1 MSDPAFAGRPFP
13 VAVRWRKVL
22 SRRLAGTLALQLLL
36 TLPVS
41 AQFPF
46 SALRFLKPDG
56 QISPALLT
64 ECSGLVHSLRYNG
77 VFWAHGDGGS
87 GASIVPVTANGKL
100 ARGWT
105 GAVRIEGCKNNDWED
120 IALDDQGNLIIADVG
135 NNSGRRKQLM
145 LHFVSEPKPGAVS
158 VRPTRTLRVHF
169 EDQKGDSPDY
179 DCEAVFSAGDRIYFL
194 TKHRSDTRTRLYRLD
209 GESTTRSNPLRLVGS
224 FDIGGMVTAADASPD
239 GKLVAVLT
247 YTSLWVFSYDRA
259 SGSIF
264 TKSESVRRTPVF
276 AWQAEGVAWEGKDAL
291 VIANENGQLFQV
303 ALSSLQAVR

>member
-1 MSDPAFAGRPFP
+1 MNHPAFASWPFP
-13 VAVRWRKVL
+13 AA
-22 SRRLAGTLALQLLL
+22 SRRKGALALALVLFLLL
-36 TLPVS
+36 SAPVS

-87 GASIVPVTANGKL
+87 GASIVPVTASGKL

-105 GAVRIEGCKNNDWED
+105 GAVRVEGCKNNDWED
-120 IALDDQGNLIIADVG
+120 IALDDKGNLIIADLG
-135 NNSGRRKQLM
+135 NNNGRRKQLM

-158 VRPTRTLRVHF
+158 VRPTRTLRVHY

-179 DCEAVFSAGDRIYFL
+179 DCEAVFSAGGRIYFL
-194 TKHRSDTRTRLYRLD
+194 TKHRSDKRTRLYRLA

-224 FDIGGMVTAADASPD
+224 FDVGGMVTAADASPD

-247 YTSLWVFSYDRA
+247 YTTLWVFSYDRA

-264 TKSESVRRTPVF
+264 TKSESVRRTPIF
-276 AWQAEGVAWEGKDAL
+276 AWQAEAVAWEGNDAL
-291 VIANENGQLFQV
+291 VIANENGQLFRV
-303 ALSSLQAVR
+303 ALSSLQAAR

>member
-1 MSDPAFAGRPFP
+1 MSDPAFERRPFP
-13 VAVRWRKVL
+13 VAADWKKAL
-22 SRRLAGTLALQLLL
+22 SLGLTGTLVLLLLL
-36 TLPVS
+36 TAPVS
-41 AQFPF
+41 AQIPF

-87 GASIVPVTANGKL
+87 GASIVPVTASGKL

-105 GAVRIEGCKNNDWED
+105 GAVRVEGCKNNDWED
-120 IALDDQGNLIIADVG
+120 IALDDQGNLIIADLG
-135 NNSGRRKQLM
+135 NNNGRRKQLM

-158 VRPTRTLRVHF
+158 VRPTRTLRVHY

-179 DCEAVFSAGDRIYFL
+179 DCEAVFSAGGRIYFL
-194 TKHRSDTRTRLYRLD
+194 TKHRSDKRTRLYRLD

-224 FDIGGMVTAADASPD
+224 FDVGGMVTAADASPD

-247 YTSLWVFSYDRA
+247 YTTLWVFSYDRA

-264 TKSESVRRTPVF
+264 TKSESVRRTPIF
-276 AWQAEGVAWEGKDAL
+276 AWQAEAVAWEGKDAL
-291 VIANENGQLFQV
+291 VIANENGQLFRV
-303 ALSSLQAVR
+303 ALSSLQAAR

>member
-1 MSDPAFAGRPFP
+1 MSHPAFANWPFP
-13 VAVRWRKVL
+13 AAP
-22 SRRLAGTLALQLLL
+22 RRRGALALALVLLLLL
-36 TLPVS
+36 TAPVS

-64 ECSGLVHSLRYNG
+64 ECSGLVQSLRYNG

-87 GASIVPVTANGKL
+87 GASIVPVTASGKL

-105 GAVRIEGCKNNDWED
+105 GAVRVEGCKNNDWED
-120 IALDDQGNLIIADVG
+120 IALDDKGDLIIADLG
-135 NNSGRRKQLM
+135 NNNGRRKQLM

-158 VRPTRTLRVHF
+158 VRPTRTLRVHY

-179 DCEAVFSAGDRIYFL
+179 DCEAVFSAGGRIYFL
-194 TKHRSDTRTRLYRLD
+194 TKHRSDKRTRLYRLA

-247 YTSLWVFSYDRA
+247 YTTLWVFSYDRA

-264 TKSESVRRTPVF
+264 TKSESVRRTPIF
-276 AWQAEGVAWEGKDAL
+276 AWQAEAVAWEGKDAL
-291 VIANENGQLFQV
+291 VIANENGQLFRV
-303 ALSSLQAVR
+303 ALSSLQAAR

>member
-1 MSDPAFAGRPFP
+1 MSHPAFASWPFP
-13 VAVRWRKVL
+13 AAPRRKG
-22 SRRLAGTLALQLLL
+22 ALALALVLFLLL
-36 TLPVS
+36 STPVS

-56 QISPALLT
+56 QISPTLLT

-87 GASIVPVTANGKL
+87 GASIVPVTASGKL

-105 GAVRIEGCKNNDWED
+105 GAVRVEGCKNNDWED
-120 IALDDQGNLIIADVG
+120 IALDDKGNLIIADLG
-135 NNSGRRKQLM
+135 NNNGRRKQLM

-158 VRPTRTLRVHF
+158 VRPTRTLRVHY

-179 DCEAVFSAGDRIYFL
+179 DCEAVFSAGGRIYFL
-194 TKHRSDTRTRLYRLD
+194 TKHRSDKRTRLYRLA

-224 FDIGGMVTAADASPD
+224 FDVGGMVTAADASPD

-247 YTSLWVFSYDRA
+247 YTTLWVFSYDRA

-264 TKSESVRRTPVF
+264 TKSESVRRTPIF
-276 AWQAEGVAWEGKDAL
+276 AWQAEAVAWEGNDAL
-291 VIANENGQLFQV
+291 VIANENGQLFRV
-303 ALSSLQAVR
+303 ALSSLQAAR

>member
-1 MSDPAFAGRPFP
+1 MNHPAFASWPFP
-13 VAVRWRKVL
+13 AAPRRKG
-22 SRRLAGTLALQLLL
+22 ALALALVLFLLL
-36 TLPVS
+36 SAPVS

-87 GASIVPVTANGKL
+87 GASIVPVTASGKL

-105 GAVRIEGCKNNDWED
+105 GAVRVEGCKNNDWED
-120 IALDDQGNLIIADVG
+120 IALDDQGNLIIADLG
-135 NNSGRRKQLM
+135 NNNGRRKQLM

-158 VRPTRTLRVHF
+158 VRPTRTLRVHY

-179 DCEAVFSAGDRIYFL
+179 DCEAVFSAAGRIYFL
-194 TKHRSDTRTRLYRLD
+194 TKHRSDKRTRLYRLA

-224 FDIGGMVTAADASPD
+224 FDVGGMVTAADASPD

-247 YTSLWVFSYDRA
+247 YTTLWVFSYDRA

-264 TKSESVRRTPVF
+264 TKSESVRRTPIF
-276 AWQAEGVAWEGKDAL
+276 AWQAEAVAWEGNDAL
-291 VIANENGQLFQV
+291 VIANENGQLFRV
-303 ALSSLQAVR
+303 ALSSLQAAR

>member
-1 MSDPAFAGRPFP
+1 MNHPAFASWPFP
-13 VAVRWRKVL
+13 AAPRRKGALAFALVL
-22 SRRLAGTLALQLLL
+22 FLLL
-36 TLPVS
+36 SAPVS

-56 QISPALLT
+56 QISPTLLT

-87 GASIVPVTANGKL
+87 GASIVPVTASGKL

-105 GAVRIEGCKNNDWED
+105 GAVRVEGCKNNDWED
-120 IALDDQGNLIIADVG
+120 IALDDKGNLIIADLG
-135 NNSGRRKQLM
+135 NNNGRRKQLM

-158 VRPTRTLRVHF
+158 VRPTRTLRVHY

-179 DCEAVFSAGDRIYFL
+179 DCEAVFSAGGRIYFL
-194 TKHRSDTRTRLYRLD
+194 TKHRSDKRTRLYRLA

-224 FDIGGMVTAADASPD
+224 FDVGGMVTAADASPD

-247 YTSLWVFSYDRA
+247 YTTLWVFSYDRA

-264 TKSESVRRTPVF
+264 TKSESVRRTPIF
-276 AWQAEGVAWEGKDAL
+276 AWQAEAVAWEGNDAL
-291 VIANENGQLFQV
+291 VIANENGQLFRV

>member
-1 MSDPAFAGRPFP
+1 MSHPAFASWPFP
-13 VAVRWRKVL
+13 AAPRRKG
-22 SRRLAGTLALQLLL
+22 ALALALVLFLLL
-36 TLPVS
+36 STPVS

-56 QISPALLT
+56 QISPTLLT

-87 GASIVPVTANGKL
+87 GASIVPVTASGKL

-105 GAVRIEGCKNNDWED
+105 GAVRVEGCKNNDWED
-120 IALDDQGNLIIADVG
+120 IALDDKGNLIIADLG
-135 NNSGRRKQLM
+135 NNNGRRKQLM

-158 VRPTRTLRVHF
+158 VRPTRTLRVHY

-179 DCEAVFSAGDRIYFL
+179 DCEAVFSAGGRIYFL
-194 TKHRSDTRTRLYRLD
+194 TKHRSDKRTRLYRLA

-224 FDIGGMVTAADASPD
+224 FDVGGMVTAADASPD

-247 YTSLWVFSYDRA
+247 YTTLWVFSYDRA

-264 TKSESVRRTPVF
+264 TKSESVHRTPIF
-276 AWQAEGVAWEGKDAL
+276 AWQAEAVAWEGNDEL
-291 VIANENGQLFQV
+291 VIANENGQLFRV
-303 ALSSLQAVR
+303 ALSSLQAAR

>member
-1 MSDPAFAGRPFP
+1 MNHPAFASWPFP
-13 VAVRWRKVL
+13 AAPRRKG
-22 SRRLAGTLALQLLL
+22 ALALALVLFLLL
-36 TLPVS
+36 SAPVS

-87 GASIVPVTANGKL
+87 GASIVPVTASGKL

-105 GAVRIEGCKNNDWED
+105 GAVRVEGCKNNDWED
-120 IALDDQGNLIIADVG
+120 IALDDQGNLIIADLG
-135 NNSGRRKQLM
+135 NNNGRRKQLM

-158 VRPTRTLRVHF
+158 VRPTRTLRVHY

-179 DCEAVFSAGDRIYFL
+179 DCEAVFSAAGRIYFL
-194 TKHRSDTRTRLYRLD
+194 TKHRSDKRTRLYRLA

-224 FDIGGMVTAADASPD
+224 FDVGGMVTSADASPD

-247 YTSLWVFSYDRA
+247 YTTLWVFSYDRA

-264 TKSESVRRTPVF
+264 TKSESVRRTPIF
-276 AWQAEGVAWEGKDAL
+276 AWQAEAVAWEGNDAL
-291 VIANENGQLFQV
+291 VIANENGQLFRV
-303 ALSSLQAVR
+303 ALSSLQAAR

>member
-1 MSDPAFAGRPFP
+1 MNHPAFASWPFP
-13 VAVRWRKVL
+13 AA
-22 SRRLAGTLALQLLL
+22 SRRKGALALALVLFLLL
-36 TLPVS
+36 STPVS

-56 QISPALLT
+56 QISPTLLT

-87 GASIVPVTANGKL
+87 GASIVPVTASGKL

-105 GAVRIEGCKNNDWED
+105 GAVRVEGCKNNDWED
-120 IALDDQGNLIIADVG
+120 IALDDQGNLIIADLG
-135 NNSGRRKQLM
+135 NNNGRRKQLM

-158 VRPTRTLRVHF
+158 VRPTRTLRVHY

-179 DCEAVFSAGDRIYFL
+179 DCEAVFSAGGRIYFL
-194 TKHRSDTRTRLYRLD
+194 TKHRSDKRTRLYRLA

-224 FDIGGMVTAADASPD
+224 LDVGGMVTAADASPD

-247 YTSLWVFSYDRA
+247 YTTLWVFSYDRA

-264 TKSESVRRTPVF
+264 TKSESVRRTPIF
-276 AWQAEGVAWEGKDAL
+276 AWQAEAVAWEGNDAL
-291 VIANENGQLFQV
+291 VIANENGQLFRV
-303 ALSSLQAVR
+303 ALSSLQAAR

>member
-1 MSDPAFAGRPFP
+1 MNHPAFASWPFP
-13 VAVRWRKVL
+13 AA
-22 SRRLAGTLALQLLL
+22 SRRKGALALVLFLLL
-36 TLPVS
+36 SAPVS

-56 QISPALLT
+56 QISPTLLT

-87 GASIVPVTANGKL
+87 GASIVPVTASGKL

-105 GAVRIEGCKNNDWED
+105 GAVRVEGCKNNDWED
-120 IALDDQGNLIIADVG
+120 IALDDKGNLIIADLG
-135 NNSGRRKQLM
+135 NNNGRRKQLM

-158 VRPTRTLRVHF
+158 VRPTRTLRVHY

-179 DCEAVFSAGDRIYFL
+179 DCEAVFSAGGRIYFL
-194 TKHRSDTRTRLYRLD
+194 TKHRSDKRTRLYRLA

-224 FDIGGMVTAADASPD
+224 FDVGGMVTAADASPD

-247 YTSLWVFSYDRA
+247 YTTLWVFSYDRA

-264 TKSESVRRTPVF
+264 TKSESVRRTPIF
-276 AWQAEGVAWEGKDAL
+276 AWQAEAVAWEGNDAL
-291 VIANENGQLFQV
+291 VIANENGQLFRV

>member
-1 MSDPAFAGRPFP
+1 MSDPACERRPFP
-13 VAVRWRKVL
+13 VAAGWKKAL
-22 SRRLAGTLALQLLL
+22 SLWLTGTLVLLLLL
-36 TLPVS
+36 TAPVS
-41 AQFPF
+41 AQMPF

-87 GASIVPVTANGKL
+87 GASIVPVTASGKL

-105 GAVRIEGCKNNDWED
+105 GAVRVEGCKNNDWED
-120 IALDDQGNLIIADVG
+120 IALDDKGNLIIADVG
-135 NNSGRRKQLM
+135 NNNGRRKQLM

-158 VRPTRTLRVHF
+158 VRPTRTLRVHY

-179 DCEAVFSAGDRIYFL
+179 DCEAVFSAGGRIYFL
-194 TKHRSDTRTRLYRLD
+194 TKHRSDKRTRLYRLD

-224 FDIGGMVTAADASPD
+224 FDVGGMVTAADASPD

-247 YTSLWVFSYDRA
+247 YTTLWVFSYDRA

-264 TKSESVRRTPVF
+264 TKSESVRRTPIF
-276 AWQAEGVAWEGKDAL
+276 AWQAEAVAWEGKDAL
-291 VIANENGQLFQV
+291 VIANENGQLFRV
-303 ALSSLQAVR
+303 ALSSLQAAR

>member
-1 MSDPAFAGRPFP
+1 MNHPAFASWPFP
-13 VAVRWRKVL
+13 AA
-22 SRRLAGTLALQLLL
+22 SRRKGALALALVLFLLL
-36 TLPVS
+36 SAPVS

-87 GASIVPVTANGKL
+87 GASIVPVTASGKL

-105 GAVRIEGCKNNDWED
+105 GAVRVEGCKNNDWED
-120 IALDDQGNLIIADVG
+120 IALDDKGNLIIADLG
-135 NNSGRRKQLM
+135 NNNGRRKQLM

-158 VRPTRTLRVHF
+158 VRPTRTLRVHY

-179 DCEAVFSAGDRIYFL
+179 DCEAVFSAAGRIYFL
-194 TKHRSDTRTRLYRLD
+194 TKHRSDKRTRLYRLA

-224 FDIGGMVTAADASPD
+224 FDVGGMVTAADASPD

-247 YTSLWVFSYDRA
+247 YTTLWVFSYDRA

-264 TKSESVRRTPVF
+264 TKSESVRRTPIF
-276 AWQAEGVAWEGKDAL
+276 AWQAEAVAWEGNDAL
-291 VIANENGQLFQV
+291 VIANENGQLFRV
-303 ALSSLQAVR
+303 ALSSLQAAR

>member
-1 MSDPAFAGRPFP
+1 MNHPAFASWPFP
-13 VAVRWRKVL
+13 AAPRRKG
-22 SRRLAGTLALQLLL
+22 ALALALVLFLLL
-36 TLPVS
+36 SAPVS

-56 QISPALLT
+56 QISPTLLT

-87 GASIVPVTANGKL
+87 GASIVPVTASGKL

-105 GAVRIEGCKNNDWED
+105 GAVRVEGCKNNDWED
-120 IALDDQGNLIIADVG
+120 IALDDKGNLIIADLG
-135 NNSGRRKQLM
+135 NNNGRRKQLM

-158 VRPTRTLRVHF
+158 VRPTRTLRVHY

-179 DCEAVFSAGDRIYFL
+179 DCEAVFSAGGRIYFL
-194 TKHRSDTRTRLYRLD
+194 TKHRSDKRTRLYRLA

-224 FDIGGMVTAADASPD
+224 FDVGGMVTAADASPD

-247 YTSLWVFSYDRA
+247 YTTLWVFSYDRA

-264 TKSESVRRTPVF
+264 TKSESVRRTPIF
-276 AWQAEGVAWEGKDAL
+276 AWQAEAVAWEGNDAL
-291 VIANENGQLFQV
+291 VIANENGQLFRV
-303 ALSSLQAVR
+303 ALSSLQAAR

>member
-1 MSDPAFAGRPFP
+1 MNHPAFASWPFP
-13 VAVRWRKVL
+13 AAPRRKG
-22 SRRLAGTLALQLLL
+22 ALALALVLFLLL
-36 TLPVS
+36 SAPVS

-87 GASIVPVTANGKL
+87 GASIVPVTASGKL

-105 GAVRIEGCKNNDWED
+105 GAVRVEGCKNNDWED
-120 IALDDQGNLIIADVG
+120 IALDDQGNLIIADLG
-135 NNSGRRKQLM
+135 NNNGRRKQLM

-158 VRPTRTLRVHF
+158 VRPTRTLRVHY

-179 DCEAVFSAGDRIYFL
+179 DCEAVFSAGGRIYFL
-194 TKHRSDTRTRLYRLD
+194 TKHRSDKRTRLYRLA

-224 FDIGGMVTAADASPD
+224 FDVGGMVTAADASPD

-247 YTSLWVFSYDRA
+247 YTTLWVFSYDRA

-264 TKSESVRRTPVF
+264 TKSESVRRTPIF
-276 AWQAEGVAWEGKDAL
+276 AWQAEAVAWEGNDAL
-291 VIANENGQLFQV
+291 VIANENGQLFRV
-303 ALSSLQAVR
+303 ALSSLQAAR

>member
-1 MSDPAFAGRPFP
+1 MSDPALERRPFP
-13 VAVRWRKVL
+13 VAAGWKKAL
-22 SRRLAGTLALQLLL
+22 SLGLTGILALLLLL
-36 TLPVS
+36 TAPVS
-41 AQFPF
+41 AQIPF

-87 GASIVPVTANGKL
+87 GASIVPVTASGKL

-105 GAVRIEGCKNNDWED
+105 GAVRVEGCKNNDWED
-120 IALDDQGNLIIADVG
+120 IALDEKGNLIIADVG
-135 NNSGRRKQLM
+135 NNNGRRKQLM

-158 VRPTRTLRVHF
+158 VRPTRTLRVHY

-179 DCEAVFSAGDRIYFL
+179 DCEAVFSAGGWIYFL
-194 TKHRSDTRTRLYRLD
+194 TKHRSDKRTRLYRLT

-224 FDIGGMVTAADASPD
+224 FDVGGMVTAADASPD

-247 YTSLWVFSYDRA
+247 YTTLWVFSYDRA

-264 TKSESVRRTPVF
+264 TKSESVRRTPIF
-276 AWQAEGVAWEGKDAL
+276 AWQAEAVAWEGKDAL
-291 VIANENGQLFQV
+291 VIANENGQLFRV

>member
-1 MSDPAFAGRPFP
+1 MNHPAFASWPFP
-13 VAVRWRKVL
+13 AAPRRKG
-22 SRRLAGTLALQLLL
+22 ALALALVLFLLL
-36 TLPVS
+36 SAPVS

-56 QISPALLT
+56 QISPTLLT

-87 GASIVPVTANGKL
+87 GASIVPVTASGKL

-105 GAVRIEGCKNNDWED
+105 GAVRVEGCKNNDWED
-120 IALDDQGNLIIADVG
+120 IALDDKGNLIIADLG
-135 NNSGRRKQLM
+135 NNNGRRKQLM

-158 VRPTRTLRVHF
+158 VRPTRTLRVHY

-179 DCEAVFSAGDRIYFL
+179 DCEAVFSAAGRIYFL
-194 TKHRSDTRTRLYRLD
+194 TKHRSDKRTRLYRLA

-224 FDIGGMVTAADASPD
+224 FDVGGMVTAADASPD

-247 YTSLWVFSYDRA
+247 YTTLWVFSYDRA

-264 TKSESVRRTPVF
+264 TKSESVRRTPIF
-276 AWQAEGVAWEGKDAL
+276 AWQAEAVAWEGNDAL
-291 VIANENGQLFQV
+291 VIANENGQLFRV
-303 ALSSLQAVR
+303 ALSSLQAAR

>member
-1 MSDPAFAGRPFP
+1 MSHPAFASWPFP
-13 VAVRWRKVL
+13 AAPRRKG
-22 SRRLAGTLALQLLL
+22 ALALALVLFLLL
-36 TLPVS
+36 SAPVS

-56 QISPALLT
+56 QISPTLLT

-87 GASIVPVTANGKL
+87 GASIVPVTASGKL

-105 GAVRIEGCKNNDWED
+105 GAVRVEGCKNNDWED
-120 IALDDQGNLIIADVG
+120 IALDDKGNLIIADLG
-135 NNSGRRKQLM
+135 NNNGRRKQLM

-158 VRPTRTLRVHF
+158 VRPTRTLRVHY

-179 DCEAVFSAGDRIYFL
+179 DCEAVFSAAGRIYFL
-194 TKHRSDTRTRLYRLD
+194 TKHRSDKRTRLYRLA

-224 FDIGGMVTAADASPD
+224 FDVGGMVTAADASPD

-247 YTSLWVFSYDRA
+247 YTTLWVFSYDRA

-264 TKSESVRRTPVF
+264 TKSESVRRTPIF
-276 AWQAEGVAWEGKDAL
+276 AWQAEAVAWEGNDAL
-291 VIANENGQLFQV
+291 VIANENGQLFRV

>member
-1 MSDPAFAGRPFP
+1 MNHPAFASWPFP
-13 VAVRWRKVL
+13 AA
-22 SRRLAGTLALQLLL
+22 SRRKGALALALVLFLLL
-36 TLPVS
+36 SAPVS

-56 QISPALLT
+56 QISPTLLT

-87 GASIVPVTANGKL
+87 GASIVPVTASGKL

-105 GAVRIEGCKNNDWED
+105 GAVRVEGCKNNDWED
-120 IALDDQGNLIIADVG
+120 IALDDKGNLIIADLG
-135 NNSGRRKQLM
+135 NNNGRRKQLM

-158 VRPTRTLRVHF
+158 VRPTRTLRVHY

-179 DCEAVFSAGDRIYFL
+179 DCEAVFSAAGRIYFL
-194 TKHRSDTRTRLYRLD
+194 TKHRSDKRTRLYRLA

-224 FDIGGMVTAADASPD
+224 FDVGGMVTAADASPD

-247 YTSLWVFSYDRA
+247 YTTLWVFSYDRA

-264 TKSESVRRTPVF
+264 TKSESVRRTPIF
-276 AWQAEGVAWEGKDAL
+276 AWQAEAVAWEGNDAL
-291 VIANENGQLFQV
+291 VIANENGQLFRV
-303 ALSSLQAVR
+303 ALSSLQAAR

>member
-1 MSDPAFAGRPFP
+1 MNHPAFASWPFP
-13 VAVRWRKVL
+13 AA
-22 SRRLAGTLALQLLL
+22 SRRKGALALALVLFLLL
-36 TLPVS
+36 SAPVS
-41 AQFPF
+41 AQFSF

-56 QISPALLT
+56 QISPTLLT

-87 GASIVPVTANGKL
+87 GASIVPVTASGKL

-105 GAVRIEGCKNNDWED
+105 GAVRVEGCKNNDWED
-120 IALDDQGNLIIADVG
+120 IALDDQGNLIIADLG
-135 NNSGRRKQLM
+135 NNNGRRKQLM

-158 VRPTRTLRVHF
+158 VRPTRTLRVHY

-179 DCEAVFSAGDRIYFL
+179 DCEAVFSAAGRIYFL
-194 TKHRSDTRTRLYRLD
+194 TKHRSDKRTRLYRLA

-224 FDIGGMVTAADASPD
+224 FDVGGMVTAADASPD

-247 YTSLWVFSYDRA
+247 YTTLWVFSYDRA

-264 TKSESVRRTPVF
+264 TKSESVRRTPIF
-276 AWQAEGVAWEGKDAL
+276 AWQAEAVAWEGNDAL
-291 VIANENGQLFQV
+291 VIANENGQLFRV
-303 ALSSLQAVR
+303 ALSSLQAAR

>member
-1 MSDPAFAGRPFP
+1 MSDPAFERRPLP
-13 VAVRWRKVL
+13 VAAGWKKAL
-22 SRRLAGTLALQLLL
+22 SLWLTGTLVLLLLL
-36 TLPVS
+36 TAPVS
-41 AQFPF
+41 AQIPF

-87 GASIVPVTANGKL
+87 GASIVPVTASGKL

-105 GAVRIEGCKNNDWED
+105 GAVRVEGCKNNDWED
-120 IALDDQGNLIIADVG
+120 IALDDKGNLIIADVG

-158 VRPTRTLRVHF
+158 VRPTRTLRVHY

-179 DCEAVFSAGDRIYFL
+179 DCEAVFSAGGQIYFL
-194 TKHRSDTRTRLYRLD
+194 TKHRSDKRTRLYRLD

-224 FDIGGMVTAADASPD
+224 FDVGGMVTAADASPD

-247 YTSLWVFSYDRA
+247 YTTLWVFSYDRA

-264 TKSESVRRTPVF
+264 TKSESVRRTPIF
-276 AWQAEGVAWEGKDAL
+276 AWQAEAVAWEGKDAL
-291 VIANENGQLFQV
+291 VIANENGQLFRV
-303 ALSSLQAVR
+303 ALSSLQAAR

>member
-1 MSDPAFAGRPFP
+1 MSDPALERRPFP
-13 VAVRWRKVL
+13 VAASWKKAL
-22 SRRLAGTLALQLLL
+22 SLGLTGILALLLLL
-36 TLPVS
+36 TAPVS
-41 AQFPF
+41 AQIPL

-87 GASIVPVTANGKL
+87 GASIVPVTASGKL

-105 GAVRIEGCKNNDWED
+105 GAVRVEGCKNNDWED
-120 IALDDQGNLIIADVG
+120 IALDEKGNLIIADVG
-135 NNSGRRKQLM
+135 NNNGRRKQLM

-158 VRPTRTLRVHF
+158 VRPTRTLRVHY

-179 DCEAVFSAGDRIYFL
+179 DCEAVFSAGGRIYFL
-194 TKHRSDTRTRLYRLD
+194 TKHRSDKRTRLYRLT

-224 FDIGGMVTAADASPD
+224 FDVGGMVTAADASPD

-247 YTSLWVFSYDRA
+247 YTTLWVFSYDRA

-264 TKSESVRRTPVF
+264 TKNESVRRTPIF
-276 AWQAEGVAWEGKDAL
+276 AWQAEAVAWEGKDAL
-291 VIANENGQLFQV
+291 VIANENGQLFRV

>member
-1 MSDPAFAGRPFP
+1 MNHPAFASWPFP
-13 VAVRWRKVL
+13 AA
-22 SRRLAGTLALQLLL
+22 SRRKGALALALVLFLLL
-36 TLPVS
+36 STPVS

-87 GASIVPVTANGKL
+87 GASIVPVTASGKL

-105 GAVRIEGCKNNDWED
+105 GAVRVEGCKNNDWED
-120 IALDDQGNLIIADVG
+120 IALDDKGNLIIADLG
-135 NNSGRRKQLM
+135 NNNGRRKQLM

-158 VRPTRTLRVHF
+158 VRPTRTLRVHY

-179 DCEAVFSAGDRIYFL
+179 DCEAVFSAGGRIYFL
-194 TKHRSDTRTRLYRLD
+194 TKHRSDKRTRLYRLA

-224 FDIGGMVTAADASPD
+224 FDVGGMVTAADASPD

-247 YTSLWVFSYDRA
+247 YTTLWVFSYDRA

-264 TKSESVRRTPVF
+264 TKSESVRRTPIF
-276 AWQAEGVAWEGKDAL
+276 AWQAEAVAWEGNDAL
-291 VIANENGQLFQV
+291 VIANENGQLFRV
-303 ALSSLQAVR
+303 ALSSLQAAR

>member
-1 MSDPAFAGRPFP
+1 MSHPPFASWPFP
-13 VAVRWRKVL
+13 AAPRRKG
-22 SRRLAGTLALQLLL
+22 ALALALVLFLLL
-36 TLPVS
+36 SAPVS

-87 GASIVPVTANGKL
+87 GASIVPVTASGKL

-105 GAVRIEGCKNNDWED
+105 GAVRVEGCKNNDWED
-120 IALDDQGNLIIADVG
+120 IALDDQGNLIIADLG
-135 NNSGRRKQLM
+135 NNNGRRKQLM

-158 VRPTRTLRVHF
+158 VRPTRTLRVHY

-179 DCEAVFSAGDRIYFL
+179 DCEAVFSAAGRIYFL
-194 TKHRSDTRTRLYRLD
+194 TKHRSDKRTRLYRLA

-224 FDIGGMVTAADASPD
+224 FDVGGMVTSADASPD

-247 YTSLWVFSYDRA
+247 YTTLWVFPYDRA

-264 TKSESVRRTPVF
+264 TKSESVRRTPIF
-276 AWQAEGVAWEGKDAL
+276 AWQAEAVAWEGNDAL
-291 VIANENGQLFQV
+291 VIANENGQLFRV
-303 ALSSLQAVR
+303 ALSSLQAAR

>member
-1 MSDPAFAGRPFP
+1 MNHPAFASWPFP
-13 VAVRWRKVL
+13 AAPRRKG
-22 SRRLAGTLALQLLL
+22 ALALALVLIMLLSA
-36 TLPVS
+36 PVS
-41 AQFPF
+41 AQYPF
-46 SALRFLKPDG
+46 SALRFHKPDG

-87 GASIVPVTANGKL
+87 GASIVPVTASGKL

-105 GAVRIEGCKNNDWED
+105 GAVRVEGCKNNDWED
-120 IALDDQGNLIIADVG
+120 IALDDKGNLIIADLG
-135 NNSGRRKQLM
+135 NNNGRRKQLM

-158 VRPTRTLRVHF
+158 VRPTRTLRVHY

-179 DCEAVFSAGDRIYFL
+179 DCEAVFSAGGRIYFL
-194 TKHRSDTRTRLYRLD
+194 TKHRSDKRTRLYRLA

-224 FDIGGMVTAADASPD
+224 FDVGGMVTAADASPD

-247 YTSLWVFSYDRA
+247 YTTLWVFSYDRA

-264 TKSESVRRTPVF
+264 TKSESVRRTPIF
-276 AWQAEGVAWEGKDAL
+276 AWQAEAVAWEGNDAL
-291 VIANENGQLFQV
+291 VIANENGQLFRV
-303 ALSSLQAVR
+303 ALSSLQAAR

>member
-1 MSDPAFAGRPFP
+1 MNHPAFASWPFP
-13 VAVRWRKVL
+13 AAPRRKG
-22 SRRLAGTLALQLLL
+22 ALALALVLFLLL
-36 TLPVS
+36 SAPVS

-87 GASIVPVTANGKL
+87 GASIVPVTASGKL

-105 GAVRIEGCKNNDWED
+105 GAVRVEGCKNNDWED
-120 IALDDQGNLIIADVG
+120 IALDDKGNLIIADLG
-135 NNSGRRKQLM
+135 NNNGRRKQLM

-158 VRPTRTLRVHF
+158 VRPTRTLRVHY

-179 DCEAVFSAGDRIYFL
+179 DCEAVFSAGGRIYFL
-194 TKHRSDTRTRLYRLD
+194 TKHRSDKRTRLYRLA

-224 FDIGGMVTAADASPD
+224 FDVGGMVTAADASPD

-247 YTSLWVFSYDRA
+247 YTTLWVFSYDRA

-264 TKSESVRRTPVF
+264 TKSESVRRTPIF
-276 AWQAEGVAWEGKDAL
+276 AWQAEAVAWEGNDAL
-291 VIANENGQLFQV
+291 VIANENGQLFRV
-303 ALSSLQAVR
+303 ALSSLQAAR

>member
-1 MSDPAFAGRPFP
+1 MNHPAFASWPFP
-13 VAVRWRKVL
+13 AAPRRKG
-22 SRRLAGTLALQLLL
+22 ALALALVLFLLL
-36 TLPVS
+36 SAPVS

-56 QISPALLT
+56 QISPTLLT

-87 GASIVPVTANGKL
+87 GASIVPVTASGKL

-105 GAVRIEGCKNNDWED
+105 GAVRVEGCKNNDWED
-120 IALDDQGNLIIADVG
+120 IALDDKGNLIIADLG
-135 NNSGRRKQLM
+135 NNNGRRKQLM

-158 VRPTRTLRVHF
+158 VRPTRTLRVHY

-179 DCEAVFSAGDRIYFL
+179 DCEAVFSAGGRIYFL
-194 TKHRSDTRTRLYRLD
+194 TKHRSDKRTRLYRLA

-224 FDIGGMVTAADASPD
+224 FDVGGMVTAADASPD

-247 YTSLWVFSYDRA
+247 YTTLWVFSYDRA

-264 TKSESVRRTPVF
+264 TKSESVRRTPIF
-276 AWQAEGVAWEGKDAL
+276 AWQAEAVAWEGNDAL
-291 VIANENGQLFQV
+291 VIANENGQLFRV

>member
-1 MSDPAFAGRPFP
+1 MNHPAFASWPFP
-13 VAVRWRKVL
+13 AAPRRKG
-22 SRRLAGTLALQLLL
+22 ALALALVLFLLL
-36 TLPVS
+36 SAPVS

-56 QISPALLT
+56 QISPTLLT

-87 GASIVPVTANGKL
+87 GASIVPVTASGKL

-105 GAVRIEGCKNNDWED
+105 GAVRVEGCKNNDWED
-120 IALDDQGNLIIADVG
+120 IALDDKGNLIIADLG
-135 NNSGRRKQLM
+135 NNNGRRKQLM

-158 VRPTRTLRVHF
+158 VRPTRTLRVHY

-179 DCEAVFSAGDRIYFL
+179 DCEAVFSAAGRIYFL
-194 TKHRSDTRTRLYRLD
+194 TKHRSDKRTRLYRLA

-224 FDIGGMVTAADASPD
+224 FDVGGMVTAADASPD

-247 YTSLWVFSYDRA
+247 YTTLWVFSYDRA

-264 TKSESVRRTPVF
+264 TKSESVRRTPIF
-276 AWQAEGVAWEGKDAL
+276 AWQAEAVAWEGNDAL
-291 VIANENGQLFQV
+291 VIANENGQLFRV

>member
-1 MSDPAFAGRPFP
+1 MNHPAFASWPFP
-13 VAVRWRKVL
+13 AAPRRKG
-22 SRRLAGTLALQLLL
+22 ALALALVLFLLL
-36 TLPVS
+36 SAPVS

-56 QISPALLT
+56 QISPTLLT

-87 GASIVPVTANGKL
+87 GASIVPVTASGKL

-105 GAVRIEGCKNNDWED
+105 GAVRVEGCKNNDWED
-120 IALDDQGNLIIADVG
+120 IALDDQGNLIIADLG
-135 NNSGRRKQLM
+135 NNNGRRKQLM

-158 VRPTRTLRVHF
+158 VRPTRTLRVHY

-179 DCEAVFSAGDRIYFL
+179 DCEAVFSAGGRIYFL
-194 TKHRSDTRTRLYRLD
+194 TKHRSDKRTRLYRLA

-224 FDIGGMVTAADASPD
+224 FDVGGMVTAADASPD

-247 YTSLWVFSYDRA
+247 YTTLWVFSYDRA

-264 TKSESVRRTPVF
+264 TKSESVRRTPIF
-276 AWQAEGVAWEGKDAL
+276 AWQAEAVAWEGNDAL
-291 VIANENGQLFQV
+291 VIANENGQLFRV
-303 ALSSLQAVR
+303 ALSSLQAAR

>member
-1 MSDPAFAGRPFP
+1 MSHPAFASWPFP
-13 VAVRWRKVL
+13 AAPRRKG
-22 SRRLAGTLALQLLL
+22 ALALALVLFLLL
-36 TLPVS
+36 SAPVS

-56 QISPALLT
+56 QISPTLLT

-87 GASIVPVTANGKL
+87 GASIVPVTASGKL

-105 GAVRIEGCKNNDWED
+105 GAVRVEGCKNNDWED
-120 IALDDQGNLIIADVG
+120 IALDDKGNLIIADLG
-135 NNSGRRKQLM
+135 NNNGRRKQLM

-158 VRPTRTLRVHF
+158 VRPTRTLRVHY

-179 DCEAVFSAGDRIYFL
+179 DCEAVFSAAGRIYFL
-194 TKHRSDTRTRLYRLD
+194 TKHRSDKRTRLYRLA

-224 FDIGGMVTAADASPD
+224 FDVGGMVTAADASPD

-247 YTSLWVFSYDRA
+247 YTTLWVFSYDRA
-259 SGSIF
+259 SGSVF
-264 TKSESVRRTPVF
+264 TKSESVRRTPIF
-276 AWQAEGVAWEGKDAL
+276 AWQAEAVAWEGNDAL
-291 VIANENGQLFQV
+291 VIANENGQLFRV

>member
-1 MSDPAFAGRPFP
+1 MNHPAFASWPFP
-13 VAVRWRKVL
+13 AAPRRKG
-22 SRRLAGTLALQLLL
+22 ALALALVLFLLL
-36 TLPVS
+36 SAPVS

-87 GASIVPVTANGKL
+87 GASIVPVTASGKL

-105 GAVRIEGCKNNDWED
+105 GAVRVEGCKNNDWED
-120 IALDDQGNLIIADVG
+120 IALDDKGNLIIADVG
-135 NNSGRRKQLM
+135 NNNGRRKQLM

-158 VRPTRTLRVHF
+158 VRPTRTLRVHY

-179 DCEAVFSAGDRIYFL
+179 DCEAVFSAGGRIYFL
-194 TKHRSDTRTRLYRLD
+194 TKHRSDKRTRLYRLD

-224 FDIGGMVTAADASPD
+224 FDVGGMVTAADASPD

-247 YTSLWVFSYDRA
+247 YTTLWVFSYDRA

-264 TKSESVRRTPVF
+264 TKSESVRRTPIF
-276 AWQAEGVAWEGKDAL
+276 AWQAEAVAWEGKDAL
-291 VIANENGQLFQV
+291 VIANENGQLFRV
-303 ALSSLQAVR
+303 ALSSLQAAR

>member
-1 MSDPAFAGRPFP
+1 MNHPAFASWPFP
-13 VAVRWRKVL
+13 AAP
-22 SRRLAGTLALQLLL
+22 RRTGALALALVLFLLL
-36 TLPVS
+36 SAPVS

-87 GASIVPVTANGKL
+87 GASIVPVTASGKL

-105 GAVRIEGCKNNDWED
+105 GAVRVEGCKNNDWED
-120 IALDDQGNLIIADVG
+120 IALDDQGNLIIADLG
-135 NNSGRRKQLM
+135 NNNGRRKQLM

-158 VRPTRTLRVHF
+158 VRPTRTLRVHY

-179 DCEAVFSAGDRIYFL
+179 DCEAVFSAAGRIYFL
-194 TKHRSDTRTRLYRLD
+194 TKHRSDKRTRLYRLA

-224 FDIGGMVTAADASPD
+224 FDVGGMVTAADASPD

-247 YTSLWVFSYDRA
+247 YTTLWVFSYDRA

-264 TKSESVRRTPVF
+264 TKSESVRRTPIF
-276 AWQAEGVAWEGKDAL
+276 AWQAEAVAWEGNDAL
-291 VIANENGQLFQV
+291 VIANENGQLFRV
-303 ALSSLQAVR
+303 ALSSLQAAR